1 MQWKGV
7 GPRLFG
13 QSREVTTMAIF
24 SRIAD
29 ILKANINDM
38 IDKAEDPEKMVK
50 QLIIEIEQDVDEATQ
65 ALGQAMGSQK
75 MAQKELADALAK
87 SADWNDKAKLAL
99 KAGNE
104 ELARKALECK
114 VGVDSQIEPLQKSYD
129 EISANVDKMKNQ
141 VQTLKM
147 KLDEARA
154 RQQILIARAKMADA
168 ATNVATSI
176 NTSNIDSAFAKLD
189 KLERKIV
196 EKESIAE
203 AYGDINSAEVDANEQ
218 FAEMQHNAAID
229 SELERLKAELGM

>member
-1 MQWKGV
+1 
-7 GPRLFG
+7 
-13 QSREVTTMAIF
+13 MAIF

-75 MAQKELADALAK
+75 MAAKELADAMAK

-104 ELARKALECK
+104 DLARKALECK
-114 VGVDSQIEPLQKSYD
+114 VSVDKQIEPLQKSYD
-129 EISANVDKMKNQ
+129 EISANVDKMKDQ
-141 VQTLKM
+141 VQTLRM

-154 RQQILIARAKMADA
+154 RQQVLIARAKMADA
-168 ATNVATSI
+168 ATDVATSI

-203 AYGDINSAEVDANEQ
+203 AYTDINSAEVDANEQ
-218 FAEMQHNAAID
+218 FAQMAHDAAID
-229 SELERLKAELGM
+229 SELERIKAELGM

>member
-1 MQWKGV
+1 MG
-7 GPRLFG
+7 F
-13 QSREVTTMAIF
+13 TMAIF

-104 ELARKALECK
+104 DLARKALECK
-114 VGVDSQIEPLQKSYD
+114 VAVDTQIEPLQKSYD
-129 EISANVDKMKNQ
+129 EISKSVDKMKDQ

-154 RQQILIARAKMADA
+154 RQQVLIARAKMADA
-168 ATNVATSI
+168 ATSVAATI
-176 NTSNIDSAFAKLD
+176 NTTNIDSAFAKLD

-196 EKESIAE
+196 EKESVAE
-203 AYGDINSAEVDANEQ
+203 AYADINSAEVDANEQ
-218 FAEMQHNAAID
+218 FAEMAHNAAID
-229 SELERLKAELGM
+229 GELERLKAELGM